1 MFVLLQKTVLAG
13 FLFFGIVKGVYFNNN
28 DFFQPGR
35 YLLKQNEHVLV
46 KVKIIG
52 TLWDSRHL
60 GGVFSHSWLCQHKC
74 VETRTVEL
82 VSTKIAIFPESGDW
96 TRIFV

>member
-1 MFVLLQKTVLAG
+1 MFVC
-13 FLFFGIVKGVYFNNN
+13 LFGMVKGVYFNNN
-28 DFFQPGR
+28 DFFEPGR

-60 GGVFSHSWLCQHKC
+60 GEFLAILVHFSPSVWK
-74 VETRTVEL
+74 
-82 VSTKIAIFPESGDW
+82 
-96 TRIFV
+96 